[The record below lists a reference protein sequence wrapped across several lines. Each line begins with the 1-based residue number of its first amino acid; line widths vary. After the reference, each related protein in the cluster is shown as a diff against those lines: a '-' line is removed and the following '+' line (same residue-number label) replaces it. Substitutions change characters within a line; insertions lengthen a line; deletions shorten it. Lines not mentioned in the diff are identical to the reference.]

1 MSQTNVE
8 LVQAAFR
15 AFRKR
20 DFEGVLRLCD
30 ENIEITQPAELP
42 GVSPRQR
49 GHAGVLEAFAIW
61 PEQWDDYRIDIL
73 RIADMNNKVIVT
85 TKQGGRGKG
94 SGVQVE
100 TKFSFLFSVR
110 AGKIT
115 EWRIFMREKDALDAV
130 GLAE

>member
-1 MSQTNVE
+1 MSKQNVE
-8 LVQAAFR
+8 VVKAAFR
-15 AFRKR
+15 AFEK
-20 DFEGVLRLCD
+20 DDMKGVLRLCD

-42 GVSPRQR
+42 GVSPRQH

-73 RIADMNNKVIVT
+73 RIADMNNQVIVT

-100 TKFSFLFSVR
+100 TQFSFLFSVR